1 MELWIK
7 ILFAMLMLPG
17 LFMMLTPLLPG
28 IPYMFLMATLYGVL
42 DGFQSFSPWMI
53 AVFGGFVILAGLV
66 DYFAGVLGARYG
78 GARSYS
84 LKLGFIGMILGTV
97 IVPPFGSFVGLFLGI
112 VAGEVF
118 RIGCPPS
125 RSSSLNVLLLSPSG
139 GPWRKHAPPQMPIIT
154 FKLGKFPWITIF
166 EKLLILSVP
175 LISTVSSM
183 IFSRPLIN
191 KASWKPCGPALSII
205 PSSLPWTVPTTF
217 PFSPTIFTALTVPPP
232 TIQMDQSPITTVP
245 SLQ

>member
-1 MELWIK
+1 
-7 ILFAMLMLPG
+7 MLMLPG

-118 RIGCPPS
+118 RIGWRLPALLAGGI
-125 RSSSLNVLLLSPSG
+125 SLTGALIGYIINILLAL
-139 GPWRKHAPPQMPIIT
+139 AFLIT
-154 FKLGKFPWITIF
+154 F
-166 EKLLILSVP
+166 LIVL
-175 LISTVSSM
+175 
-183 IFSRPLIN
+183 F
-191 KASWKPCGPALSII
+191 
-205 PSSLPWTVPTTF
+205 
-217 PFSPTIFTALTVPPP
+217 
-232 TIQMDQSPITTVP
+232 
-245 SLQ
+245 